1 MKIADLKIN
10 SKRRIKRVRVA
21 RGIGSG
27 IGKTAGRGEKGQHS
41 RSGGAKSPWFEG
53 GQQRMTQR
61 IPKSGFNNKIFRKE
75 YQIVNVGFIN
85 ENFEDGAIIDK
96 KALYD
101 RGFIDDARKPV
112 KVLAEGDV
120 TKKLKISADKFS
132 AQAVE
137 KIKKSGGEA
146 EAVK

>member
-10 SKRRIKRVRVA
+10 SKKRIKRVRVA

-41 RSGGAKSPWFEG
+41 RSGAGKSPWFEG

-85 ENFEDGAIIDK
+85 EKFEDGAVVDK
-96 KALYD
+96 KAMFEKGCIKD
-101 RGFIDDARKPV
+101 IKKPV
-112 KVLAEGDV
+112 KILSEGDV
-120 TKKLKISADKFS
+120 TKKMKVSADKFS
-132 AQAVE
+132 AKAAE
-137 KIKKSGGEA
+137 KIKNSGGET
-146 EAVK
+146 EEVK

>member
-10 SKRRIKRVRVA
+10 SKKRIKKVRVA

-41 RSGGAKSPWFEG
+41 RSGAGKSPWFEG

-61 IPKSGFNNKIFRKE
+61 IPKSGFNNKNFRKE

-85 ENFEDGAIIDK
+85 EKFDDGAVVDK
-96 KALYD
+96 KAMFEK
-101 RGFIDDARKPV
+101 RCIENANKPV

-120 TKKLKISADKFS
+120 TKKLKVSADKFS
-132 AQAVE
+132 AQAAE
-137 KIKKSGGEA
+137 KIRKSGGEA